1 MMTQIVSQTMGQPVS
16 PQLPAEAQNML
27 RVVSPFIPPWTQSVS
42 PTLSNTM
49 MTQIVSQTMGQ
60 PVSIEEKQA
69 QLPAEAPVV
78 APILTPT
85 MTQSVSPTLSTT
97 MMTQIVS
104 QTMTQTVPPNETY
117 ALTRFSEPCVSQ
129 TMRLSESTNYNVSEP
144 IVTPASLEE
153 LENMVQNYSS
163 VSQTMRLSASTTKA
177 TLEELETK
185 EVEFS
190 NIQNDLD
197 VDQLCLE
204 DLVDVFMDENSI
216 QDIGPDLENEKNEDS
231 PERIEFDAGVG
242 FEIPEIPME
251 IEDCG
256 NPMTSKL
263 VD

>member
-1 MMTQIVSQTMGQPVS
+1 
-16 PQLPAEAQNML
+16 
-27 RVVSPFIPPWTQSVS
+27 
-42 PTLSNTM
+42 M

-69 QLPAEAPVV
+69 HLPAEAPVV
-78 APILTPT
+78 APILTQT

-104 QTMTQTVPPNETY
+104 QTMTQP
-117 ALTRFSEPCVSQ
+117 VSYD
-129 TMRLSESTNYNVSEP
+129 TNYNVSEP

-163 VSQTMRLSASTTKA
+163 VSQTMRLSASTTKD

-185 EVEFS
+185 KVEFS
-190 NIQNDLD
+190 NIQNYLD
-197 VDQLCLE
+197 VNLE
-204 DLVDVFMDENSI
+204 DLVDVFMDKNSF
-216 QDIGPDLENEKNEDS
+216 QDKGPDMENEKNEESCEKNEES
-231 PERIEFDAGVG
+231 PERIEESPERIEESPERIKFDAGVG
-242 FEIPEIPME
+242 FEIPEISME

-256 NPMTSKL
+256 NPMTSKI

>member
-16 PQLPAEAQNML
+16 PQLPTEAQNMSRL
-27 RVVSPFIPPWTQSVS
+27 VSPFIPPWTQSVS

-104 QTMTQTVPPNETY
+104 QTMTQPVPPNETY
-117 ALTRFSEPCVSQ
+117 SLTRFSEW
-129 TMRLSESTNYNVSEP
+129 SEP
-144 IVTPASLEE
+144 IVTPAQLEE

-185 EVEFS
+185 KVEFS
-190 NIQNDLD
+190 NIQNDSD
-197 VDQLCLE
+197 VDHLEDLE
-204 DLVDVFMDENSI
+204 DLVDVFMDENSF
-216 QDIGPDLENEKNEDS
+216 QDIGPDLENVKNEDS

-256 NPMTSKL
+256 NPMTSKI

>member
-1 MMTQIVSQTMGQPVS
+1 
-16 PQLPAEAQNML
+16 
-27 RVVSPFIPPWTQSVS
+27 
-42 PTLSNTM
+42 M

-104 QTMTQTVPPNETY
+104 QTMTQPVPPNETY

-185 EVEFS
+185 KVEFS
-190 NIQNDLD
+190 NIQNDSD
-197 VDQLCLE
+197 VDHLEDLE
-204 DLVDVFMDENSI
+204 DLVDVFMDENSF

-256 NPMTSKL
+256 NPMTSKI